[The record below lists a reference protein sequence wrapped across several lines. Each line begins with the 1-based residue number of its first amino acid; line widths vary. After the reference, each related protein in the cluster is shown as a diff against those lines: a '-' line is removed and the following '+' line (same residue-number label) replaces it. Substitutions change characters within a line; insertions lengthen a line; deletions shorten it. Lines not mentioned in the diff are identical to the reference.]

1 MSTSATWARVAEG
14 EGHTVHTAPLPRV
27 AGPSARLSAAVL
39 VRTTRSPSRR
49 QPASAFPPRSP
60 HPRSL
65 PTDPRRQQP
74 NLRPPPPP
82 RRLLAG
88 SLPRPPI
95 PRCPSADSVAH
106 CAGAAASPRPQ
117 PRRTERR
124 APSPRKTRYVPATA
138 PAPLRPA
145 ELRPA
150 ACPFSPLP
158 PLAGA
163 RSRLPCDSRRARGA
177 NTAEFK
183 GCLQDPPHAVV
194 LRVLL
199 STFWAV
205 LLASAAAFA
214 AAACNALLLCAHP
227 SCSHLALSSLF

>member
-1 MSTSATWARVAEG
+1 MPRGRAIQYTLPLCRAWPAR
-14 EGHTVHTAPLPRV
+14 R
-27 AGPSARLSAAVL
+27 SLSAAVL

-49 QPASAFPPRSP
+49 QPASGIPAALTPPPQSAHRP
-60 HPRSL
+60 A
-65 PTDPRRQQP
+65 PTTAK
-74 NLRPPPPP
+74 PPPPATPAQALGGLAPPP
-82 RRLLAG
+82 RRAAAPAG
-88 SLPRPPI
+88 SALR
-95 PRCPSADSVAH
+95 RS
-106 CAGAAASPRPQ
+106 AASPRPR

-145 ELRPA
+145 ALRPA
-150 ACPFSPLP
+150 ACPFSPFSPLS

-199 STFWAV
+199 STF
-205 LLASAAAFA
+205 
-214 AAACNALLLCAHP
+214 
-227 SCSHLALSSLF
+227 

>member
-1 MSTSATWARVAEG
+1 
-14 EGHTVHTAPLPRV
+14 LPRGR
-27 AGPSARLSAAVL
+27 AIQYTLPLCRAWPARRSLSAAVL

-49 QPASAFPPRSP
+49 QPASGIPAALTPPPQSAHRP
-60 HPRSL
+60 A
-65 PTDPRRQQP
+65 PTTAK
-74 NLRPPPPP
+74 PPPPATP
-82 RRLLAG
+82 AQALGGLA
-88 SLPRPPI
+88 PPPPII

-138 PAPLRPA
+138 PAPRPA
-145 ELRPA
+145 ALRPA
-150 ACPFSPLP
+150 ACPFSPLS

-199 STFWAV
+199 STF
-205 LLASAAAFA
+205 
-214 AAACNALLLCAHP
+214 
-227 SCSHLALSSLF
+227 